1 MRRKEGQGV
10 KMTIDVVPHTA
21 LCLNVRTED
30 LVAACVASVV
40 LISEAAS
47 VGFRGAS
54 SGLPDYT
61 DRLAEREEHVTVVKA
76 VPAPRRAR
84 TSGQSRRDHLCKS
97 VLSQSTRW

>member
-1 MRRKEGQGV
+1 
-10 KMTIDVVPHTA
+10 MTIDVVPHTA

-47 VGFRGAS
+47 VDFRGAS

-76 VPAPRRAR
+76 VPAPRHPAR
-84 TSGQSRRDHLCKS
+84 TCASGQSQRDHLCKLA
-97 VLSQSTRW
+97 LSQSTRSLV

>member
-1 MRRKEGQGV
+1 
-10 KMTIDVVPHTA
+10 MTIDVVPHTA

-54 SGLPDYT
+54 SGRSDNT
-61 DRLAEREEHVTVVKA
+61 DRLAEREEHVTVGKCGA
-76 VPAPRRAR
+76 SPAARPRQRSEPERPSPQIGAR
-84 TSGQSRRDHLCKS
+84 S
-97 VLSQSTRW
+97 VDPFVSVTPVD